1 VSADPAWSSPAAL
14 LFMRH
19 ILCWDAAKV
28 LQEGLDNCQIVDAYF
43 PLERLRAR
51 KTRAELA
58 QLQTA
63 SERVLASML
72 AVFNGCALGQTKNEI
87 VDRLRREEVERGPT
101 FEYCLIS
108 ARHEP

>member
-1 VSADPAWSSPAAL
+1 
-14 LFMRH
+14 M
-19 ILCWDAAKV
+19 